1 MRRLVDVARV
11 LVTGGAGYI
20 GSHVV
25 AALEEQG
32 NTVLTYDNLSTGH
45 RDAVLAGDFVAGDL
59 ADAALLDRT
68 LRDFRPDAVMHFAAF
83 IEVGESVRDPLK
95 YYHNNGANAINLL
108 RSMERAGVHV
118 FIFSSTAAV
127 YGNPATALIAEG
139 HALNPINP
147 YGQAKA
153 FVEQV
158 LLDASLAQKLRY
170 VSLRYFNAAGAD
182 PRGRLGERHDPESH
196 LIPLALQ
203 AARGKRRRLSIYGGD
218 YPTPDGTCIRD
229 FIHVMDL
236 AEAHLLSLE
245 HLMAGGASDVFNCGY
260 GHGYSVREVIQAAG
274 TVTGT
279 AIPAEVVPR
288 RPGDAAVLVAD
299 SSRLKAK
306 LNWKPRY
313 DDLPFIIR
321 TAWEWEQTQR

>member
-1 MRRLVDVARV
+1 MARV

-20 GSHVV
+20 GSHV
-25 AALEEQG
+25 AAVLAERG
-32 NTVLTYDNLSTGH
+32 NRVLTYDNLSTGH

-59 ADAALLDRT
+59 ADTALLDRT

-95 YYHNNGANAINLL
+95 YYQNNGANAVHLL
-108 RSMERAGVHV
+108 SSMERAGVSR

-127 YGNPATALIAEG
+127 YGNPATALLAED
-139 HALNPINP
+139 HALRPINP

-158 LLDASLAQKLRY
+158 LLDASRAQRLRY

-182 PRGRLGERHDPESH
+182 PQGRLGERHDPESH

-203 AARGKRRRLSIYGGD
+203 AARGKRQRLSIYGAD

-236 AEAHLLSLE
+236 AEAHLLALE

-260 GHGYSVREVIQAAG
+260 GHGYSVREVVRTAG
-274 TVTGT
+274 RVAGT
-279 AIPAEVVPR
+279 AIPAEDVPR
-288 RPGDAAVLVAD
+288 RPGDVAVLVAD
-299 SSRLKAK
+299 SAKLKAQ

-313 DDLPFIIR
+313 DDLTFIIR
-321 TAWEWEQTQR
+321 TAWEWEQKQR